1 MNLNADVLAVESVAK
16 RFGGVQALGGVTLQ
30 VRRGEFHAIIGPNG
44 AGKSTFFNTLTGL
57 ITPDAGSVRFEGRDL
72 AGLAPHQRVRLGMGR
87 TFQITRVFPDLTL
100 LENVQVA
107 LLAHD
112 RLTLA
117 PWRAASGHRP
127 ADARALLERV
137 GLQVPDHQPASTL
150 AHGDRK
156 RLELAITLAGEPRL
170 LLLDEPTAGMAAQ
183 ERLESIRMVHKVA
196 SELGLSCLFTEHDMA
211 VVFSVA
217 SRISVLVQG
226 KLLITGQPEEVRAS
240 EQVQRV
246 YLGEA
251 VIEQGAG

>member
-1 MNLNADVLAVESVAK
+1 MSRTDDILTVESVAR
-16 RFGGVQALGGVTLQ
+16 RFGGVQALGGVSLE

-57 ITPDAGSVRFEGRDL
+57 VSPDAGRIVFEGRDL
-72 AGLAPHQRVRLGMGR
+72 SGIAPHQRVRLGIGR
-87 TFQITRVFPDLTL
+87 TFQITRIFPDLTL

-112 RLTLA
+112 RASLA
-117 PWRAASGHRP
+117 PWRDASKHKP
-127 ADARALLERV
+127 TDARELLERV
-137 GLQVPDHQPASTL
+137 GLSGPSGQLAAAL

-156 RLELAITLAGEPRL
+156 RLELAITLAGKPRL
-170 LLLDEPTAGMAAQ
+170 LLLDEPTAGMGAQ

-196 SELGLSCLFTEHDMA
+196 AELGLSCLFTEHDMA

-226 KLLITGQPEEVRAS
+226 KLLITGQPEAVRAS

-251 VIEQGAG
+251 VIEQGVG

>member
-1 MNLNADVLAVESVAK
+1 MTAVIDVLSVDSVAK

-57 ITPDAGSVRFEGRDL
+57 ITPDTGSVVFEGRNL

-87 TFQITRVFPDLTL
+87 TFQITRIFPDLTL

-112 RLTLA
+112 RITLS
-117 PWRAASGHRP
+117 PWRDASRHRP

-137 GLQVPDHQPASTL
+137 GLTVPEHHLASTL

-156 RLELAITLAGEPRL
+156 RLELAITLAGEPTL

-226 KLLITGQPEEVRAS
+226 KLLVTGQPQDVRAN

-251 VIEQGAG
+251 VIEQGVG